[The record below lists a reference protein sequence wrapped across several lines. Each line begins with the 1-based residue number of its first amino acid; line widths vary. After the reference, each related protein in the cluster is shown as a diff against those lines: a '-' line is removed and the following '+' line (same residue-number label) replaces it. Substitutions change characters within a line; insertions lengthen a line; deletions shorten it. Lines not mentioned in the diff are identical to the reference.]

1 MEHLEGRVLGVV
13 EHWRGGVLR
22 GMEHWRGGA
31 LEGWSIGRVEY
42 HFQCN
47 AQTLSMIYP
56 SNILLTL
63 VLQTLPENPLAATT
77 MSS

>member
-1 MEHLEGRVLGVV
+1 MGGGGWLEDWEGRVLGEWSIWRV
-13 EHWRGGVLR
+13 EYW
-22 GMEHWRGGA
+22 
-31 LEGWSIGRVEY
+31 EGWSIGGVEY

-56 SNILLTL
+56 SNVLLTL